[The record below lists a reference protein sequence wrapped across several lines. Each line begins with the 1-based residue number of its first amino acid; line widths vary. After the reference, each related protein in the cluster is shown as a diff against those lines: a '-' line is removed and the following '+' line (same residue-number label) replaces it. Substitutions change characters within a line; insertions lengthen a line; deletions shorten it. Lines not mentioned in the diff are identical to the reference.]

1 MLVFELKGNFE
12 QFGYKFRY
20 KFITKPFNA
29 FSLILAKWLPCCSF
43 DDSCAGQFLRVFY
56 VNAASCF
63 DHMFDHFHCL
73 FYFFRFLMQ

>member
-43 DDSCAGQFLRVFY
+43 DELRWSVLKSFY

-63 DHMFDHFHCL
+63 NHMFDHFHCL
-73 FYFFRFLMQ
+73 CFFF

>member
-29 FSLILAKWLPCCSF
+29 FSLILAKWH
-43 DDSCAGQFLRVFY
+43 
-56 VNAASCF
+56 AARS
-63 DHMFDHFHCL
+63 MTAAL
-73 FYFFRFLMQ
+73 VSS